1 MLKLHEFCIKDAYIA
16 HCKNIFLICDC
27 VYLES
32 QTYLKMRITH
42 YILLFT
48 ISQIPHGQSYDH
60 FVENQHLKKM
70 MWRLM
75 HHQLPSSRDQLPHLL
90 KYSFFPNHCQSAV
103 PLFSR
108 GRFYWNGI
116 IQKLN
121 QLKLVLSSQ
130 QSIYLAKHAPEWRP
144 FQYVKFVS
152 FTQRYRNRHYWET
165 RQKKQ
170 LSQSFWK
177 LPF

>member
-1 MLKLHEFCIKDAYIA
+1 MLKKHEFCIKDAYIA

-70 MWRLM
+70 MWRLNAS
-75 HHQLPSSRDQLPHLL
+75 PP
-90 KYSFFPNHCQSAV
+90 A
-103 PLFSR
+103 LFSWPVAT
-108 GRFYWNGI
+108 FAEI
-116 IQKLN
+116 FI
-121 QLKLVLSSQ
+121 
-130 QSIYLAKHAPEWRP
+130 
-144 FQYVKFVS
+144 F
-152 FTQRYRNRHYWET
+152 
-165 RQKKQ
+165 
-170 LSQSFWK
+170 SQSLSISCPPLQQRKILLEWNYSKAESIRAGALVTAINIPCQTCTWMKTF
-177 LPF
+177 PVY